1 MDLPGP
7 TDPATAPPAR
17 GRIAVTSDHL
27 QSGGA
32 ERVAVDLSALLAE
45 QGYEVFLVTTSDKR
59 DHYSV
64 AAPVHRVRL
73 SGYSEAHDFC
83 RRERIPI
90 AIHHSYWNV
99 DLAERLGRSPGLS
112 EVLCFHSSYFRSLAN
127 FDPSMFLRMREHW
140 QQATVVTA
148 LTRETLFMLRR
159 FLDRVLLMPNFYS
172 GPITTPA
179 PLEGETVLLCGT
191 LTNISIKRPDRAL
204 AVFRQ
209 VLAERPNA
217 RLVCVG
223 PYDLDARTHTGA
235 TLRQL
240 QITLDLPEPSVL
252 WLGKQVDVDPF
263 YRQASALLLTSV
275 VEGFPMVLLEAAAHG
290 VPRVCFRFPGVEDML
305 RDGIDG
311 FMVEQDDIDGMA
323 GRVIRLLS
331 DPALRR
337 RMGAAAQEIAR
348 SFSRDKIQVSWSTLL
363 DALHTQDPAQ
373 IAAAAG
379 QQCADF
385 TPEFPPLLAQYDR
398 HLVDTVRRLVECQD
412 ARRGLADQAASAHQ
426 ERDALREQ
434 LRTLREEHSASAAR
448 TLALSRQQQDEL
460 VRLRRECD
468 RLEKHA
474 AVLKAKL
481 DAAWE
486 AQTAMKQR
494 YKEATSD
501 HWYQFSRLN
510 WKGKLW
516 SLLASGSRKPRK

>member
-1 MDLPGP
+1 
-7 TDPATAPPAR
+7 
-17 GRIAVTSDHL
+17 
-27 QSGGA
+27 
-32 ERVAVDLSALLAE
+32 
-45 QGYEVFLVTTSDKR
+45 
-59 DHYSV
+59 
-64 AAPVHRVRL
+64 
-73 SGYSEAHDFC
+73 
-83 RRERIPI
+83 
-90 AIHHSYWNV
+90 
-99 DLAERLGRSPGLS
+99 
-112 EVLCFHSSYFRSLAN
+112 
-127 FDPSMFLRMREHW
+127 
-140 QQATVVTA
+140 
-148 LTRETLFMLRR
+148 
-159 FLDRVLLMPNFYS
+159 
-172 GPITTPA
+172 
-179 PLEGETVLLCGT
+179 
-191 LTNISIKRPDRAL
+191 
-204 AVFRQ
+204 
-209 VLAERPNA
+209 
-217 RLVCVG
+217 
-223 PYDLDARTHTGA
+223 
-235 TLRQL
+235 
-240 QITLDLPEPSVL
+240 
-252 WLGKQVDVDPF
+252 
-263 YRQASALLLTSV
+263 
-275 VEGFPMVLLEAAAHG
+275 
-290 VPRVCFRFPGVEDML
+290 ML